1 MSDLADAKKEYLINL
16 EENDERDLKFE
27 NIENKL
33 SKSRLTHALLLFERI
48 LKDDMPKSAIGGAEH
63 DIIFL
68 LDAESEE
75 IFFERVTNE
84 ELMEIFSC
92 GVSYHEHYDSLCAF
106 V

>member
-1 MSDLADAKKEYLINL
+1 
-16 EENDERDLKFE
+16 
-27 NIENKL
+27 
-33 SKSRLTHALLLFERI
+33 
-48 LKDDMPKSAIGGAEH
+48 MPKSAIGGAEH